1 MEEKD
6 GRGRRREHRTRLSVA
21 RRAQVAVA
29 VPAGDLSNFN
39 VVVGSDYRDDHDEM
53 HERRWRGLLF

>member
-6 GRGRRREHRTRLSVA
+6 GRGRRHEDRTRLSVA

-39 VVVGSDYRDDHDEM
+39 VVVGSDYREEEDEM
-53 HERRWRGLLF
+53 HERRGR